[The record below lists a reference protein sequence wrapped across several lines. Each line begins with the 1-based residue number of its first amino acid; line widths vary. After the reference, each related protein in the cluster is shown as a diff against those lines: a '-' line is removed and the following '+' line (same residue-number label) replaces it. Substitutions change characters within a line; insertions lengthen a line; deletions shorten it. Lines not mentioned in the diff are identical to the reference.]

1 MGREPKKRGG
11 HLLRLLLEG
20 KMELADFA
28 NERFE
33 KERENYLKAQ
43 EKKTENRKMRIN
55 VKKEIWEGLKRKS
68 E

>member
-20 KMELADFA
+20 KMELADLA
-28 NERFE
+28 
-33 KERENYLKAQ
+33 
-43 EKKTENRKMRIN
+43 NRKMRIN

>member
-20 KMELADFA
+20 KMELADLA

-43 EKKTENRKMRIN
+43 KRRQKTEK
-55 VKKEIWEGLKRKS
+55 
-68 E
+68 